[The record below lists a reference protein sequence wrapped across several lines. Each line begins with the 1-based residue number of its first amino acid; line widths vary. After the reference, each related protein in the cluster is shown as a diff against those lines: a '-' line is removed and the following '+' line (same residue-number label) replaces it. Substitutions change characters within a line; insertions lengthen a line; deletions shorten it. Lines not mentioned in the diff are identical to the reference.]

1 MSMAPDSP
9 NCAHGAH
16 APFGPGTRELLSHAD
31 TVCRDRGLNLTPL
44 RRRVFE
50 ALASSSS
57 PLGAYDLVELLG
69 RERRVSPISVYR
81 ALDFLIESGL
91 IHRIALRNTYLPCHG
106 HHGVDET
113 TVFLVCATCGNVDE
127 LASPALARGL
137 DGVARSVDF
146 TPRSRTVEL
155 EGECAQCRTAS

>member
-1 MSMAPDSP
+1 MATETPD
-9 NCAHGAH
+9 CAHGAH
-16 APFGPGTRELLSHAD
+16 AHSGRGAGELLAHAD
-31 TVCRDRGLNLTPL
+31 AICRDRGLNLTPL

-50 ALASSSS
+50 ALANSSS
-57 PLGAYDLVELLG
+57 PLGAYDLVEELG
-69 RERRVSPISVYR
+69 RERRVSPISIYR

-106 HHGVDET
+106 DHGADET
-113 TVFLVCATCGNVDE
+113 TVFLVCATCGAVDE

-137 DGVARSVDF
+137 DRVARSVDF

-155 EGECAQCRTAS
+155 EGECVQCRTAG